1 MQSEFT
7 YELNKFGFMQKRLK
21 REYKTLVQP
30 CDSSNPQVMADILNP
45 KTGYRYS
52 YFLITLVTRL
62 KICMLGLTVRCLKDL
77 LRLYRL
83 KSLLLTS
90 LA

>member
-30 CDSSNPQVMADILNP
+30 CDSSNPQVLADILNP
-45 KTGYRYS
+45 KTGYS
-52 YFLITLVTRL
+52 
-62 KICMLGLTVRCLKDL
+62 D
-77 LRLYRL
+77 
-83 KSLLLTS
+83 S
-90 LA
+90 A